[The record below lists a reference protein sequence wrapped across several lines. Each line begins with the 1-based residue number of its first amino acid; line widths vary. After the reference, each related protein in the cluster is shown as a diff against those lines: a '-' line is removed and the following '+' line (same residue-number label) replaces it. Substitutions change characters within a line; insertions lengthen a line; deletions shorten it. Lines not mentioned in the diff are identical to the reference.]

1 MKVIYLL
8 RHAKSSW
15 ASPGQDD
22 YDRPLNDR
30 GRKSAA
36 MLATYLQRKSIRPD
50 IILCSAA
57 KRTRQTYENMLA
69 GLAAIPVSY
78 EKRLYLA
85 SEKSMLE
92 RLRKLD
98 ERVKTVL
105 MIAHNPG
112 TENLAMLLADPD
124 SGGDL
129 AGLGRLQDK
138 YPTCGFTA
146 LSAFVDNWADLSPG
160 VCRIEAFVAPRD
172 LGG

>member
-1 MKVIYLL
+1 V
-8 RHAKSSW
+8 
-15 ASPGQDD
+15 PGQEDF
-22 YDRPLNDR
+22 DRQLNDR

-36 MLATYLQRKSIRPD
+36 MLALHLQRKSIRPD

-57 KRTRQTYENMLA
+57 KRTRQTHENMLSA
-69 GLAAIPVSY
+69 LVGIPVFY

-85 SEKSMLE
+85 HEKFMLE

-98 ERVKTVL
+98 DRVKTVL

-112 TENLAMLLADPD
+112 TENLAMLMVDPD

-146 LSAFVDNWADLSPG
+146 LSAFVDNWASLSPG
-160 VCRIEAFVAPRD
+160 LCRIEAFVSPRD